1 MAHSF
6 TVGNFAKVTN
16 TKLATFDR
24 AGLVV
29 SVDDKGITLL
39 FKDNKKM
46 VYQPSSI
53 QVINHSHGDV
63 ITVTYQHSD
72 YLVTPFDAIVSV
84 KTHRIMAW
92 SDNHPTRKAILALAY
107 TPSK

>member
-1 MAHSF
+1 MAQSF

-39 FKDNKKM
+39 FSDNKKM
-46 VYQPSSI
+46 VYQPSSLEL
-53 QVINHSHGDV
+53 INHSHGECV
-63 ITVTYQHSD
+63 KVTYQHAD
-72 YLVTPFDAIVSV
+72 YLVTPLDAIVSM

-92 SDNHPTRKAILALAY
+92 AKCHPTRIVIIQLANL
-107 TPSK
+107 